1 MSKDSIIFTVDVEDW
16 YHVENLKG
24 VIGRNTWKEQEDRI
38 EDSTFKI
45 LDLLEEYN
53 GKGTFFILGYIA
65 KRHPGMIKKI
75 YERGHEI
82 ASHGFNH
89 ELIYNQNYEV
99 FKTDVKETK
108 NLLEDIT
115 GENIIGYR
123 APAFSITD
131 WALDVLKECGY
142 VYDSSFF
149 PFGVHDRYGKLRM
162 PFLHLKNGFGKF
174 ENGLLEVSLPTLKIT
189 GVTMAWAGGG
199 YFRLMPYALFKRGI
213 KKILKANNSFTFYIH
228 PWEIDWLQ
236 PRVKGI
242 ELKYKLRHYVN
253 LKSTYKKLSA
263 LVRDFRLQSIK
274 ERILLDDKI
283 FE

>member
-1 MSKDSIIFTVDVEDW
+1 MNKDYITFTVDVEDW
-16 YHVENLKG
+16 YQVENLKG
-24 VIGRNTWKEQEDRI
+24 VIGRDAWEEQEARI
-38 EDSTFKI
+38 EGNILKI
-45 LDLLEEYN
+45 LDLLDAYN
-53 GKGTFFILGYIA
+53 SKATFFVLGYIA
-65 KRHPGMIKKI
+65 KKHSQLIKKI
-75 YERGHEI
+75 HERGHEI

-89 ELIYNQNYEV
+89 ELIYNQNCEV

-108 NLLEDIT
+108 DLLEDIT

-149 PFGVHDRYGKLRM
+149 PFDMHDRYGKLRM

-213 KKILKANNSFTFYIH
+213 KRILKANNSFTFYIH

-236 PRVKGI
+236 PRINGI
-242 ELKYKLRHYVN
+242 KLQYKIRHYLN
-253 LKSTYKKLSA
+253 LKSTYRKLHLLA
-263 LVRDFRLQSIK
+263 EDFLFNTIK
-274 ERILLDDKI
+274 ERITEVWK
-283 FE
+283 